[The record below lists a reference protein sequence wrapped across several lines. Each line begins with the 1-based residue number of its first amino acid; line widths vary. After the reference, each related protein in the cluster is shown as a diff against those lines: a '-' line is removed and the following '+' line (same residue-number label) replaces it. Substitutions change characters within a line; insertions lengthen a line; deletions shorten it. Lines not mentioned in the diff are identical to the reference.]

1 MGILDDI
8 KNMKPLP
15 EHKWT
20 LEELLKIEKKIL
32 KKGQKSILKQLLKMD
47 NTNKNK
53 NNVIYQREK
62 VEQDGDDEG
71 RNVLHI

>member
-15 EHKWT
+15 DHKWT
-20 LEELLKIEKKIL
+20 LEELLKVEKKIL

-47 NTNKNK
+47 NINKNK

-62 VEQDGDDEG
+62 VEQDGDDER
-71 RNVLHI
+71 RNAI

>member
-20 LEELLKIEKKIL
+20 LKELLKTEKKIL

-47 NTNKNK
+47 NINKNK
-53 NNVIYQREK
+53 NNIIYQREK
-62 VEQDGDDEG
+62 VEQDGDDER
-71 RNVLHI
+71 RNAI